1 MKLLSIIVPCY
12 NSEPFMAKC
21 INSLLV
27 GGDRVEIIIIDD
39 GSKDKTGAIADEF
52 ALKYPDIIKVVHQ
65 PNGGHGEGINV
76 GLGQATGK
84 FVKTVDSDD
93 TLSDDFVE
101 YLNILETSAKD
112 ADIVFNNYVYTYDDP
127 SKNNPIRYRNMF
139 KPNVIFTW
147 NEVKKP
153 QLKQF
158 LMIHACTFKTEI
170 ARKYGPELPKHCFY
184 EDNLY
189 IGKIKP
195 HADKL
200 FYCDMDL
207 YGYTIGREGQSMA
220 AEVMAKRY
228 THQILVCEMLFNDWN
243 LEAIKMKSKMLY
255 KILMHEIQI
264 MYAGA
269 CAFAMLSSDE
279 KYYENLQ
286 NMWKKAIEHDEKNG
300 KKLRYGFAMRMM
312 NLKGKFGRKVA
323 IFLYK
328 LAHKIVKFN

>member
-21 INSLLV
+21 INSLLA

-39 GSKDKTGAIADEF
+39 GSKDKTGVIADEF

-158 LMIHACTFKTEI
+158 LMIHACTFKTEFGSVLSRDLRFEG
-170 ARKYGPELPKHCFY
+170 AGVDHQEL
-184 EDNLY
+184 L
-189 IGKIKP
+189 
-195 HADKL
+195 
-200 FYCDMDL
+200 
-207 YGYTIGREGQSMA
+207 
-220 AEVMAKRY
+220 
-228 THQILVCEMLFNDWN
+228 
-243 LEAIKMKSKMLY
+243 
-255 KILMHEIQI
+255 
-264 MYAGA
+264 
-269 CAFAMLSSDE
+269 
-279 KYYENLQ
+279 
-286 NMWKKAIEHDEKNG
+286 
-300 KKLRYGFAMRMM
+300 
-312 NLKGKFGRKVA
+312 
-323 IFLYK
+323 
-328 LAHKIVKFN
+328 